1 MMIRDGND
9 FVNTFIFNTTNS
21 KSNYLLKENG
31 YDMDME
37 VNVSNMESN
46 DKLIYI
52 EYEIVSTSCKYEF
65 KIEMSEML

>member
-1 MMIRDGND
+1 MIINCK
-9 FVNTFIFNTTNS
+9 IF
-21 KSNYLLKENG
+21 EDAFAIA
-31 YDMDME
+31 DMDME
-37 VNVSNMESN
+37 VNVSNMKSN